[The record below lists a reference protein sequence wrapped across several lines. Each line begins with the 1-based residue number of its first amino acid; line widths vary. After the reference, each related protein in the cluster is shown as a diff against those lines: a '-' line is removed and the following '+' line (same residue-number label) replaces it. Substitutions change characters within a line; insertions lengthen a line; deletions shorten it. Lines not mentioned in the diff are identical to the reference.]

1 MVHCEKFLVKIFD
14 YVDNLIPSDKKR
26 EVESHV
32 KECLSCRGIF
42 DDAKALRQQLRGL
55 RALKTSPD
63 FETVLRA
70 RIRMEKSLSRRGVF
84 NWPFR
89 LPVYAVAGSL
99 AVITAF
105 FIFTN
110 SQTIFR
116 SNSNRSPFI
125 SQTINENPAA
135 GNGANLGST
144 VRERV
149 RYPMDKVPLTIGR
162 GTRLDSDELRRS
174 AALRP
179 DSARANQPLPVQVV
193 EFEF

>member
-1 MVHCEKFLVKIFD
+1 MVHCEKFLEKIFD

-26 EVESHV
+26 EVENHV
-32 KECLSCRGIF
+32 KECLNCRGIF
-42 DDAKALRQQLRGL
+42 DDAKAIRQRLRGL
-55 RALKTSPD
+55 RVLKTSPD

-70 RIRMEKSLSRRGVF
+70 RIRMERSLSRRGIF
-84 NWPFR
+84 DWPSR

-110 SQTIFR
+110 SQN
-116 SNSNRSPFI
+116 SNSNRTPFI
-125 SQTINENPAA
+125 SQTINENHAA
-135 GNGANLGST
+135 GNSANLGPT

-149 RYPMDKVPLTIGR
+149 RYPMDNVPLTIGR

-174 AALRP
+174 ATLRP
-179 DSARANQPLPVQVV
+179 DSARANQPLPVQAV